1 MDTGYI
7 ILEGGAEFGG
17 EMAAPDRRGIDLA
30 GGSDARIVIIPTAA
44 FPDNNHLRA
53 GGNGRRWFT
62 SLGATDV
69 QTAPLLDRDSAAD
82 PEVMHTLAEAR
93 LIYLLGGFPGY
104 LCQTLQDTPAWTT
117 MRTAYANGAV
127 LAGSSAGAMVLCEHL
142 HAPRGQQVIPGLGL
156 IPNVCVL
163 PHHNNVGQGWAE
175 RLRALLPQAT
185 LVGIDECTGMIND
198 QAGRAWSVHGAGV
211 VTLYRPGQP
220 LSSPQV
226 YRPGEPFSLP

>member
-1 MDTGYI
+1 
-7 ILEGGAEFGG
+7 
-17 EMAAPDRRGIDLA
+17 MAAPDRRGIELA
-30 GGSDARIVIIPTAA
+30 GGADAPIVIIPTAA

-104 LCQTLQDTPAWTT
+104 LCQTLQDTPAWTA

-127 LAGSSAGAMVLCEHL
+127 AGRQQRRRDGPVRASPRPARPAGHTRTGADSQC
-142 HAPRGQQVIPGLGL
+142 
-156 IPNVCVL
+156 VCAA
-163 PHHNNVGQGWAE
+163 HHNNFGQGWAE

-198 QAGRAWSVHGAGV
+198 QLGRAWSVHGAGA